1 MSVNN
6 ITLDDLKQ
14 ALANDEFVYYYQPK
28 VLMFTG
34 EICGAE
40 ALLRWCR
47 SDGTVI
53 PPLEFIPLAEETG
66 FITDITVSMIQK
78 LIVDT
83 TIIHDILDSIGVSF
97 NVSARDFDDSRF
109 TDALLTTIEE
119 HLVQPDKL
127 EIELTETW
135 ALDHKHVTDS
145 LTRLRRKGVSIAMD
159 DFGTGYATIDALGKL
174 PFNTIKLDQ
183 GAISRI
189 DSSSKDFTIAQSSIW
204 MAHQL
209 ELTIVA
215 EGIESEAIYQTLQDE
230 GCEVAQGFWISHP
243 LPLAEFLEFIRLKR
257 HTPAVPVAML
267 HMAQLDHLNWRKAVI
282 DGVFYLISRT
292 DNSNSD
298 RLRGMPE
305 LDPTKCNLGQW
316 YYGKG
321 RTFSGAEWYGALE
334 EPHFKLHNLGRKL
347 IEAAKNKEPKDVI
360 ISMMRNLSKQSTHI
374 IKILQAI
381 ENEIVTDKMN
391 NSNYRLS
398 VAFDDN
404 EIPDAT
410 ETFHSCDAHRN
421 QR

>member
-1 MSVNN
+1 MNENN

-14 ALANDEFVYYYQPK
+14 ALANDQFVFYYQPK

-40 ALLRWCR
+40 ALIRWCKP
-47 SDGTVI
+47 DGTII
-53 PPLEFIPLAEETG
+53 PPLDFIPLAENTG
-66 FITDITVSMIQK
+66 FITEITVSMLQK
-78 LIVDT
+78 LIIDMN
-83 TIIHDILDSIGVSF
+83 IIHDINDSIGISF

-109 TDALLTTIEE
+109 TDALSSALTKQM
-119 HLVQPDKL
+119 VQPETL

-145 LTRLRRKGVSIAMD
+145 LTRLRRKGLSIAMD
-159 DFGTGYATIDALGKL
+159 DFGTGNATIDALGKL

-183 GAISRI
+183 GAVSRI
-189 DSSSKDFTIAQSSIW
+189 DSSNKDFTIVQSSIW

-282 DGVFYLISRT
+282 DGVFYLISRS
-292 DNSNSD
+292 DHSNND

-321 RTFSGAEWYGALE
+321 RSFSGAEWYGALE
-334 EPHFKLHNLGRKL
+334 EPHFKLHKLGRKL

-360 ISMMRNLSKQSTHI
+360 ISMMRKLSKQSTHI

-398 VAFDDN
+398 TQLDDK
-404 EIPDAT
+404 EAAGAPD
-410 ETFHSCDAHRN
+410 TFRG
-421 QR
+421 

>member
-1 MSVNN
+1 MARS
-6 ITLDDLKQ
+6 
-14 ALANDEFVYYYQPK
+14 YQP
-28 VLMFTG
+28 L
-34 EICGAE
+34 
-40 ALLRWCR
+40 
-47 SDGTVI
+47 D
-53 PPLEFIPLAEETG
+53 FIPLAEDTG
-66 FITDITVSMIQK
+66 FITEITVSMLQK
-78 LIVDT
+78 LIIDMN
-83 TIIHDILDSIGVSF
+83 IIHDIIDSIGISF
-97 NVSARDFDDSRF
+97 NVSARDFDDNRF
-109 TDALLTTIEE
+109 TDALSSVLTEQM
-119 HLVQPDKL
+119 VQPGTL

-145 LTRLRRKGVSIAMD
+145 LTRLRRKGLSIAMD

-183 GAISRI
+183 GAVSRI
-189 DSSSKDFTIAQSSIW
+189 DSSNKDFTIAQSSIW

-257 HTPAVPVAML
+257 HTPAVPIAML

-282 DGVFYLISRT
+282 DGVFYLISRA
-292 DNSNSD
+292 DHSNSD

-321 RTFSGAEWYGALE
+321 RSFSGAEWYGALE

-360 ISMMRNLSKQSTHI
+360 ISMMRKLSKQSTHI

-391 NSNYRLS
+391 NSNYRLPTQL
-398 VAFDDN
+398 DDKAAAGA
-404 EIPDAT
+404 P
-410 ETFHSCDAHRN
+410 ETFRG
-421 QR
+421 

>member
-1 MSVNN
+1 MNENN
-6 ITLDDLKQ
+6 ITVDDLKQ
-14 ALANDEFVYYYQPK
+14 ALANDQFVFYYQPK

-40 ALLRWCR
+40 ALIRWCKP
-47 SDGTVI
+47 DGTII
-53 PPLEFIPLAEETG
+53 PPLDFIPLAENTG
-66 FITDITVSMIQK
+66 FITEITVSMLQK
-78 LIVDT
+78 LIIDMN
-83 TIIHDILDSIGVSF
+83 IIHDINDSIGISF

-109 TDALLTTIEE
+109 TDALSNALTKQM
-119 HLVQPDKL
+119 VQPETL

-145 LTRLRRKGVSIAMD
+145 LTRLRRKGLSIAMD
-159 DFGTGYATIDALGKL
+159 DFGTGNATIDALGKL

-183 GAISRI
+183 GAVSRI
-189 DSSSKDFTIAQSSIW
+189 DSSNKDFTIVQSSIW

-282 DGVFYLISRT
+282 DGVFYLISRS
-292 DNSNSD
+292 DHSNND

-321 RTFSGAEWYGALE
+321 RSFSGAEWYGALE
-334 EPHFKLHNLGRKL
+334 EPHFKLHKLGRKL

-360 ISMMRNLSKQSTHI
+360 ISMMRKLSKQSTHI

-398 VAFDDN
+398 TQLDDK
-404 EIPDAT
+404 EAAGAP
-410 ETFHSCDAHRN
+410 ETFRG
-421 QR
+421 

>member
-1 MSVNN
+1 MNKNN

-14 ALANDEFVYYYQPK
+14 ALANDEFVFYYQPK

-40 ALLRWCR
+40 ALIRWCKP
-47 SDGTVI
+47 DGTII
-53 PPLEFIPLAEETG
+53 PPLDFIPLAEDTG
-66 FITDITVSMIQK
+66 FITEITVSMLQK
-78 LIVDT
+78 LIIDMN
-83 TIIHDILDSIGVSF
+83 IIHDIIDSIGISF
-97 NVSARDFDDSRF
+97 NVSARDFDDNRF
-109 TDALLTTIEE
+109 TDALSSVLTEQM
-119 HLVQPDKL
+119 VQPGTL

-145 LTRLRRKGVSIAMD
+145 LTRLRRKGLSIAMD

-183 GAISRI
+183 GAVSRI
-189 DSSSKDFTIAQSSIW
+189 DSSNKDFTIAQSSIW

-257 HTPAVPVAML
+257 HTPAVPIAML

-282 DGVFYLISRT
+282 DGVFYLISRA

-321 RTFSGAEWYGALE
+321 RSFSCAEWYGALE

-360 ISMMRNLSKQSTHI
+360 ILMMRKLSKQSTHI

-391 NSNYRLS
+391 KSNYRLPTQL
-398 VAFDDN
+398 DDKAAAGA
-404 EIPDAT
+404 P
-410 ETFHSCDAHRN
+410 ETFRG
-421 QR
+421 

>member
-1 MSVNN
+1 MNENN

-14 ALANDEFVYYYQPK
+14 ALANDQFVFYYQPK

-40 ALLRWCR
+40 ALIRWCKP
-47 SDGTVI
+47 DGTII
-53 PPLEFIPLAEETG
+53 PPLDFIPLAENTG
-66 FITDITVSMIQK
+66 FITEITVSMLQK
-78 LIVDT
+78 LIIDMN
-83 TIIHDILDSIGVSF
+83 IIHDINDSIGISF

-109 TDALLTTIEE
+109 TDALSSALTKQM
-119 HLVQPDKL
+119 VQPETL

-145 LTRLRRKGVSIAMD
+145 LTRLRRKGLSIAMD
-159 DFGTGYATIDALGKL
+159 DFGTGNATIDALGKL

-183 GAISRI
+183 GAVSRI
-189 DSSSKDFTIAQSSIW
+189 DSSNKDFTIVQSSIW

-282 DGVFYLISRT
+282 DGVFYLISRS
-292 DNSNSD
+292 DHSNND

-321 RTFSGAEWYGALE
+321 RSFSGAEWYGALE
-334 EPHFKLHNLGRKL
+334 EPHFKLHKLGRKL

-360 ISMMRNLSKQSTHI
+360 ISMMRKLSKQSTHI

-398 VAFDDN
+398 TQLDDK
-404 EIPDAT
+404 EAAGAP
-410 ETFHSCDAHRN
+410 ETFRG
-421 QR
+421 

>member
-1 MSVNN
+1 MNENN

-14 ALANDEFVYYYQPK
+14 ALANDQFVFYYQPK

-40 ALLRWCR
+40 ALIRWCKP
-47 SDGTVI
+47 DGTII
-53 PPLEFIPLAEETG
+53 PPLDFIPLAEDTG
-66 FITDITVSMIQK
+66 FITEITVSMLQK
-78 LIVDT
+78 LIIDMN
-83 TIIHDILDSIGVSF
+83 IIHDINDSIGISF

-109 TDALLTTIEE
+109 TDALSSALTKQM
-119 HLVQPDKL
+119 VQPETL

-135 ALDHKHVTDS
+135 ALDHTHVTNS
-145 LTRLRRKGVSIAMD
+145 LTRLRRKGRSIAMD
-159 DFGTGYATIDALGKL
+159 DFGTGNATIDALGKL

-183 GAISRI
+183 GAVSRI
-189 DSSSKDFTIAQSSIW
+189 DSSNKDFTIVQSSIW

-282 DGVFYLISRT
+282 DGVFYLISRS
-292 DNSNSD
+292 DHSNND

-334 EPHFKLHNLGRKL
+334 EPHFKLHKLGRKL

-360 ISMMRNLSKQSTHI
+360 ISMMRKLSKQSTHI

-398 VAFDDN
+398 TQLDDK
-404 EIPDAT
+404 EAAGAP
-410 ETFHSCDAHRN
+410 ETFRG
-421 QR
+421 

>member
-1 MSVNN
+1 MNENN
-6 ITLDDLKQ
+6 ITVDDLKQ
-14 ALANDEFVYYYQPK
+14 ALANDQFVFYYQPK

-40 ALLRWCR
+40 ALIRWCKP
-47 SDGTVI
+47 DGTII
-53 PPLEFIPLAEETG
+53 PPLDFIPLAENTG
-66 FITDITVSMIQK
+66 FITEITVSMLQK
-78 LIVDT
+78 LIIDMN
-83 TIIHDILDSIGVSF
+83 IIHDINDSIGISF

-109 TDALLTTIEE
+109 TDALSSALTKQM
-119 HLVQPDKL
+119 VQPETL

-145 LTRLRRKGVSIAMD
+145 LTRLRRKGLSIAMD
-159 DFGTGYATIDALGKL
+159 DFGTGNATIDALGKL

-183 GAISRI
+183 GAVSRI
-189 DSSSKDFTIAQSSIW
+189 DSSNKDFTIVQSSIW

-282 DGVFYLISRT
+282 DGVFYLISRS
-292 DNSNSD
+292 DHSNND

-321 RTFSGAEWYGALE
+321 RSFSGAEWYGALE
-334 EPHFKLHNLGRKL
+334 EPHFKLHKLGRKL

-360 ISMMRNLSKQSTHI
+360 ISMMRKLSKQSTHI

-398 VAFDDN
+398 TQLDDK
-404 EIPDAT
+404 EAAGAP
-410 ETFHSCDAHRN
+410 ETFRG
-421 QR
+421 